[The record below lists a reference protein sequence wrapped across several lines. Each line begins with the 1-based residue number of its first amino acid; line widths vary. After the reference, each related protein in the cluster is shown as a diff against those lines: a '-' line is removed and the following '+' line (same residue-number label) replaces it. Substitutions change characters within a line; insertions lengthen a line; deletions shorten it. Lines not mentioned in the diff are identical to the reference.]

1 MINEIVLEIANCEYG
16 FGDMIKA
23 GFIAMLGGAAKKV
36 ATEEL
41 AKPAMT
47 AIKHFF
53 KH

>member
-1 MINEIVLEIANCEYG
+1 
-16 FGDMIKA
+16 
-23 GFIAMLGGAAKKV
+23 MLGGAAKKV